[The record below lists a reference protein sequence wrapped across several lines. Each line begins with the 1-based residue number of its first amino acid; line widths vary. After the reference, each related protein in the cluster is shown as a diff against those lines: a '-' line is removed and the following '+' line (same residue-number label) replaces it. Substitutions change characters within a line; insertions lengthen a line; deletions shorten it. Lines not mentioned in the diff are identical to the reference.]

1 LFKFDRTDIIKNM
14 TVVGKSWMYYILRER
29 SILAESIV
37 QMIKDQKVA
46 VNATK

>member
-1 LFKFDRTDIIKNM
+1 M
-14 TVVGKSWMYYILRER
+14 GGKELHVLYAER
-29 SILAESIV
+29 KDMWTILAESIL